1 MKDGV
6 KSISFSSWANV
17 LFHTGKLNC
26 WTVWLNYRTLH
37 TDSFI
42 YQKIDQ
48 TLSCSTMCWA
58 GGCLSTSP
66 QLLYPSS
73 SPSFYSSILSM
84 FSPAASDLYLS
95 LSFCHS
101 VYSHF
106 YFFITR
112 KMMEW
117 SFDDRAW
124 CYHSPCY
131 QSLPPFAAW
140 LLNHTPV
147 HSTFICLNCHCP
159 SWSLLDRP
167 ISSNEGN

>member
-17 LFHTGKLNC
+17 LFHTGNLNC
-26 WTVWLNYRTLH
+26 ISLTELLHFTHWL
-37 TDSFI
+37 I
-42 YQKIDQ
+42 YLPENWSDFV
-48 TLSCSTMCWA
+48 
-58 GGCLSTSP
+58 
-66 QLLYPSS
+66 LLKNVLRWRL
-73 SPSFYSSILSM
+73 SFYLASTILCIFFFIFLLQYFVHVFSSCIRPSIT
-84 FSPAASDLYLS
+84 

-117 SFDDRAW
+117 SFDDRVW

-131 QSLPPFAAW
+131 QSLPLFAAW

-147 HSTFICLNCHCP
+147 PHLYVWIVTVHHGVC
-159 SWSLLDRP
+159 
-167 ISSNEGN
+167 